1 MASTAQSAIV
11 LGAISMPSLAD
22 ILSIACHFPYQWGQ
36 GNHLESPQSK
46 LQQNKAKFG
55 ELEQDLSCVCEDVQ

>member
-1 MASTAQSAIV
+1 MVSTAQSAIV
-11 LGAISMPSLAD
+11 LVAISMPSLAD

-46 LQQNKAKFG
+46 LRQNKAKFW
-55 ELEQDLSCVCEDVQ
+55 